1 MVRAAR
7 GDELPLLQS
16 LEQAVSAPFR
26 ELHAWAQRH
35 GLAALTLTTFTDVPW
50 NMPYYERLGFRNLCD
65 IELTPGLR
73 AVRAREA
80 IRGLDAWPLTT
91 MRRDITRELNVP
103 RSRRRPGGSC
113 R

>member
-7 GDELPLLQS
+7 SDELPLLQS

-50 NMPYYERLGFRNLCD
+50 NMPYYERLGFRHLCD
-65 IELTPGLR
+65 IDNVTSPVSSMCR
-73 AVRAREA
+73 VAAVDQVAAAGDE
-80 IRGLDAWPLTT
+80 
-91 MRRDITRELNVP
+91 
-103 RSRRRPGGSC
+103 GGMV
-113 R
+113 

>member
-1 MVRAAR
+1 M
-7 GDELPLLQS
+7 
-16 LEQAVSAPFR
+16 
-26 ELHAWAQRH
+26 HAWAQRH

-50 NMPYYERLGFRNLCD
+50 NMPYYERFGFRHLCN

-73 AVRAREA
+73 AARAREA